1 MTEQLNLFSCPPEQ
15 LLEYLTEDTDFPVA
29 MNYHILI
36 ALPTIEE
43 QTRGGIY
50 VPQESL
56 DIAQSLSYTGRVV
69 SIGKTVGRIDSYS
82 QAKEIKIGDWIQY
95 PPHTGRPMFYNG
107 RKFLA
112 ITDQQIVAKHF
123 NLAKQTDGVF
133 STYKIKGVAHG
144 TR

>member
-1 MTEQLNLFSCPPEQ
+1 MTEPLNLFSCPREQ
-15 LLEYLTEDTDFPVA
+15 LLEHLAEDKDFPVA

-56 DIAQSLSYTGRVV
+56 DIAASLAYTGRVV

-82 QAKEIKIGDWIQY
+82 QAQEVELGDWVQY

-112 ITDQQIVAKHF
+112 ITDQQLIAEHF
-123 NLAKQTDGVF
+123 NLSKQTDGVF
-133 STYKIKGVAHG
+133 STYKIQGVAHG